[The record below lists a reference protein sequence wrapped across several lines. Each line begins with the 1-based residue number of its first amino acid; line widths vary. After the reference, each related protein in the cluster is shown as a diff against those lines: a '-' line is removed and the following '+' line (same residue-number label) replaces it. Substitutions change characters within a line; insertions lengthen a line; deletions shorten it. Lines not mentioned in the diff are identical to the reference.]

1 LSKKLGRE
9 CFFLQLSLEL
19 APEDSNRSE
28 FISSK
33 FMLKE

>member
-1 LSKKLGRE
+1 
-9 CFFLQLSLEL
+9 LSLEL